1 MVWQNVLYQSRR
13 FAMSTQPVPTLS
25 PADYL
30 VIERVAAYKSEF
42 YRGEMFAMAGASRE
56 HNLIVGNLVGELRQK
71 LRNGPC
77 EVYPSDMRVKVD
89 ATGIYTYPD
98 VVVVCDKPKF
108 EDEQVD
114 TLLNPTL
121 LIEVLS
127 ESTESYDRGK
137 KSGHYRQLPS
147 LKEYLLVSQD
157 EPHLEHFA
165 RQDDGHWL
173 LAEATGVDAS
183 IPLPVLDTELALS
196 EVYSRLTFDGSVGN
210 GATDA

>member
-1 MVWQNVLYQSRR
+1 
-13 FAMSTQPVPTLS
+13 MSTQPIPTLS

-30 VIERVAAYKSEF
+30 ATERAAEYKSEY

-56 HNLIVGNLVGELRQK
+56 HNLIVGNLARELGNR

-77 EVYPSDMRVKVD
+77 EVYSSDMRVKVD
-89 ATGIYTYPD
+89 ATGLYTYPD
-98 VVVVCDKPKF
+98 VVVACDGPEF

-127 ESTESYDRGK
+127 ESTEKYDRGK
-137 KSGHYRQLPS
+137 KSGHYRQLAS

-157 EPHLEHFA
+157 EPHVEHYA
-165 RQDDGHWL
+165 RQGDGHWL
-173 LAEATGVDAS
+173 LTDATGIDAT
-183 IPLPVLDTELALS
+183 IRLPVLKTELILS
-196 EVYSRLTFDGSVGN
+196 EIYARLTFN
-210 GATDA
+210 AATDA